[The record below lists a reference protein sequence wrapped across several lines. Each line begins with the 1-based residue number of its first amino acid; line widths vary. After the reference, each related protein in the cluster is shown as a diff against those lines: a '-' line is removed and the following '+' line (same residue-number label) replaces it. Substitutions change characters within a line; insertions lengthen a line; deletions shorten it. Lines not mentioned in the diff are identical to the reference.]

1 MDEVRENALV
11 PELSVRDLE
20 ASLRFYCDLL
30 GFAVVYAR
38 LEEGFAFLERDGC
51 QLMLDQI
58 GLGRTWQTGPLE
70 PPLGRGINLQL
81 RISGLAGPLARI
93 EAAGVPLFLPLE
105 TREYRVGEQIA
116 RQRQFC
122 VQDADGYLLRF
133 CEDAD
138 LLSRP

>member
-1 MDEVRENALV
+1 MDEARENALV
-11 PELSVRDLE
+11 PELAVRDLA
-20 ASLRFYCDLL
+20 ASLSFYRDLL
-30 GFAVVYAR
+30 GFSVIYSR
-38 LEEGFAFLERDGC
+38 PEEGFAFLERDGC

-58 GLGRTWQTGPLE
+58 GLGRTWETAPLE

-81 RISGLAGPLARI
+81 RIRGITDLLGRL

-105 TREYRVGEQIA
+105 TRDYRVGGRIA

-133 CEDAD
+133 CEEAG
-138 LLSRP
+138 